1 MRSPL
6 KAPAALLLAVV
17 LSTPAGAR
25 PTSDQTGGFGNMTGS
40 RSGIFGN
47 LRKDPLRMEWRNF
60 FEEDELN
67 RAYQIVEV
75 EQRDET
81 DNDCSNES
89 MGSDSNP
96 SEDNFDED
104 EIYRKVYKVD
114 NPEAFLE
121 EKKQKEQEFIEKVQK
136 EKIS

>member
-1 MRSPL
+1 
-6 KAPAALLLAVV
+6 
-17 LSTPAGAR
+17 
-25 PTSDQTGGFGNMTGS
+25 
-40 RSGIFGN
+40 
-47 LRKDPLRMEWRNF
+47 MEWRNF

-89 MGSDSNP
+89 MGSNSDP

-104 EIYRKVYKVD
+104 EVYRKVYKVD
-114 NPEAFLE
+114 NHE
-121 EKKQKEQEFIEKVQK
+121 ELIGAKKQKEQEFIEKVQAD
-136 EKIS
+136 

>member
-1 MRSPL
+1 MRANTEQIPQNF
-6 KAPAALLLAVV
+6 
-17 LSTPAGAR
+17 
-25 PTSDQTGGFGNMTGS
+25 SDSSITKISIESGGNITDS
-40 RSGIFGN
+40 KSGIFGQLN
-47 LRKDPLRMEWRNF
+47 KEPFKMEWRNF

-89 MGSDSNP
+89 MGSNSDP

-104 EIYRKVYKVD
+104 EVYRKVYKVD
-114 NPEAFLE
+114 NPEELIEA
-121 EKKQKEQEFIEKVQK
+121 KKQKEQEFIEKVQAD
-136 EKIS
+136 

>member
-1 MRSPL
+1 
-6 KAPAALLLAVV
+6 
-17 LSTPAGAR
+17 
-25 PTSDQTGGFGNMTGS
+25 MTGS

-81 DNDCSNES
+81 DNDCSES

-104 EIYRKVYKVD
+104 EVYRKVYKVD